1 MESKKL
7 VAEIE
12 VTDRE
17 FMELVVTRN
26 VILKGRKGEKGKVF
40 FTEGDIMSV
49 ICRSSQIE
57 PPRVKVVNTE
67 NNELRKELTDIEVEL
82 LR

>member
-1 MESKKL
+1 MESKKP

-17 FMELVVTRN
+17 FTKLVVTRN

>member
-40 FTEGDIMSV
+40 FTKGDIMSV

-67 NNELRKELTDIEVEL
+67 NNELSKELTDIEVEL